1 MAKIMMPVEALD
13 NFCASCPFLNI
24 ETEKIEIMV
33 GAKQVSTLNIN
44 KCQWFYS
51 DILAPRCQ
59 KSDEINGM
67 SSRDK
72 HVL

>member
-1 MAKIMMPVEALD
+1 MVKIMMPVEALD
-13 NFCASCPFLNI
+13 DFCVSCPFLNI
-24 ETEKIEIMV
+24 ETEKLEIMV
-33 GAKQVSTLNIN
+33 GLKLVGTLNIN
-44 KCQWFYS
+44 KCRWFDS

-59 KSDEINGM
+59 KSDEINRM